1 MLHLFNK
8 VYLEFDDRINVD
20 LDRVVVSERYG
31 LPMADEI
38 SKFSYGLLLGHSKNW
53 DNFYKELSLEEFI
66 IMLKRHSE
74 QNKKKLIIYC
84 DRKNYIEF
92 AATWLSIMMPKLDY
106 PTYRTITDLLIYRER
121 CVANTQLSSQNS
133 IDISPIFE
141 SFTEEEWKA
150 GWDNRVQGQ
159 ISPALMGVNLS
170 YEFLLA
176 NYLAGDR
183 HYVEPLLKTSHMFLR
198 RFFQEQFTDN
208 RQMVLLNINNHR
220 FQDAL
225 GFTKEQLDIQGNP
238 LKDIPELYYYHDPKI
253 WKQPTTVS
261 SGVYGICELS
271 GLTDS
276 QIEGLKS
283 TILRVF
289 DSFEGMLTN
298 STVFEGID
306 FLDVACREGMTQEE
320 LDELIELV
328 SDNPFDTCFVPRF
341 DYENLNFPLF
351 LHILRSYHDGDL
363 NHLKKMIIHSVE

>member
-1 MLHLFNK
+1 
-8 VYLEFDDRINVD
+8 
-20 LDRVVVSERYG
+20 
-31 LPMADEI
+31 
-38 SKFSYGLLLGHSKNW
+38 
-53 DNFYKELSLEEFI
+53 
-66 IMLKRHSE
+66 
-74 QNKKKLIIYC
+74 
-84 DRKNYIEF
+84 
-92 AATWLSIMMPKLDY
+92 
-106 PTYRTITDLLIYRER
+106 
-121 CVANTQLSSQNS
+121 
-133 IDISPIFE
+133 
-141 SFTEEEWKA
+141 
-150 GWDNRVQGQ
+150 
-159 ISPALMGVNLS
+159 
-170 YEFLLA
+170 
-176 NYLAGDR
+176 
-183 HYVEPLLKTSHMFLR
+183 MFLR

-225 GFTKEQLDIQGNP
+225 GFTKEQLDLQGNP
-238 LKDIPELYYYHDPKI
+238 LKDIPELQYYYDPKI
-253 WKQPTTVS
+253 WKQPTTIS

-341 DYENLNFPLF
+341 DYENVNFPLF

-363 NHLKKMIIHSVE
+363 KQLKKMIIHSVE